1 LTSESHEHDVEAIST
16 DDHETDRY
24 IYADTLEPGDMLVER
39 YRVMRPVGKGGFGA
53 VILVED
59 TVVGEEIILKFLNRE
74 IAADGNMIERF
85 KHELRYARRITHEN
99 VIRIHD
105 FLTLKKS
112 YAISQYLRQ
121 LRKAEGGVRGMNT
134 TQASDLAENLA

>member
-1 LTSESHEHDVEAIST
+1 
-16 DDHETDRY
+16 
-24 IYADTLEPGDMLVER
+24 MFVER
-39 YRVMRPVGKGGFGA
+39 YRVIRRVGKGGFGA

-74 IAADGNMIERF
+74 MAADDNMIERF

-112 YAISQYLRQ
+112 YAISMEYFPSHSLSDELKQGPLSPQARPQ
-121 LRKAEGGVRGMNT
+121 DCVGHLPWDERCASGRGG
-134 TQASDLAENLA
+134 AP

>member
-1 LTSESHEHDVEAIST
+1 
-16 DDHETDRY
+16 
-24 IYADTLEPGDMLVER
+24 LVER
-39 YRVMRPVGKGGFGA
+39 YRVMRRVGKGGFGA

-74 IAADGNMIERF
+74 IAADVNMIERF

-112 YAISQYLRQ
+112 VVLENNNGHLRQ
-121 LRKAEGGVRGMNT
+121 LSAERVPLFR
-134 TQASDLAENLA
+134 SLL